1 MCNLFLGLV
10 SSKFLCFYFSGRFD
24 VKGYVSGFGH
34 PDWIRTHEA
43 AASTSP
49 VVSVLVE
56 GGATCVGKTVVGEFT
71 FRFVLSFHTHVL
83 SVWSD
88 SGF

>member
-1 MCNLFLGLV
+1 MYFGKKFVSFLSFSV
-10 SSKFLCFYFSGRFD
+10 FNFSGRFD

-34 PDWIRTHEA
+34 PEWIRTHEA

-56 GGATCVGKTVVGEFT
+56 GGATCVGKTVVGEFA
-71 FRFVLSFHTHVL
+71 FRFVLSEFLQVF
-83 SVWSD
+83 WSD